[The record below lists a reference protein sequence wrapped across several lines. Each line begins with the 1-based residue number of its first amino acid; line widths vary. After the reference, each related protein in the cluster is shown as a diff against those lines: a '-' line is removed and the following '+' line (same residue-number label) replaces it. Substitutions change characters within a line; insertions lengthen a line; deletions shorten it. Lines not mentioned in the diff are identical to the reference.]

1 MISSNVNDVCNC
13 TRICLVACMQGIWA
27 GMIGGTCMQTAILVW
42 VTLRTDWNKEVEIA
56 KTCRVK
62 INDNRLARS

>member
-1 MISSNVNDVCNC
+1 MISSN
-13 TRICLVACMQGIWA
+13 VACMQGIWA

>member
-1 MISSNVNDVCNC
+1 
-13 TRICLVACMQGIWA
+13 MQGIWA

-56 KTCRVK
+56 KTCRIKDK
-62 INDNRLARS
+62 IFGFR

>member
-1 MISSNVNDVCNC
+1 
-13 TRICLVACMQGIWA
+13 MQGIWA